1 MKVAAAQLL
10 VALRKVPGR
19 AGGLVAGI
27 DRDLDLVDSVVAVT
41 PDFVFDRGLSH
52 GCCPVVSVRSGLKN
66 YNLAGSH
73 ILDRSQPVGLW
84 QAKYW
89 QHHLLHFP
97 YLLSWMQ

>member
-1 MKVAAAQLL
+1 VKVAAAQLL
-10 VALRKVPGR
+10 AVLQKVPGR

-27 DRDLDLVDSVVAVT
+27 DRDLDLADSVVAVMA
-41 PDFVFDRGLSH
+41 DFALNRRSSR

-66 YNLAGSH
+66 YNLADYD

-89 QHHLLHFP
+89 HHHCLHFP
-97 YLLSWMQ
+97 YLLSWKQ